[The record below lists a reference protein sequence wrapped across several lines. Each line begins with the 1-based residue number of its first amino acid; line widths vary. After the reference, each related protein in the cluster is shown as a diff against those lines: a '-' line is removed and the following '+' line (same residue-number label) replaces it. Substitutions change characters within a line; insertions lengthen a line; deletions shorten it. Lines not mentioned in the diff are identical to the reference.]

1 MNLGF
6 YVHSTSDSPLNREIY
21 NLLNEA
27 VDEGVVDDA
36 SLFYNQIDF
45 NPNEKKFGTFNSTE
59 LWSFN
64 GTLVV
69 ASLNSI
75 PLASSVVNK
84 IQLIYLYT
92 KSEFEKGDLGQ
103 LMQIAGLSRSIPV
116 LAKTEEDKKE
126 FYRLT
131 KQEIPVISEFSAG
144 EILKVQGVK

>member
-6 YVHSTSDSPLNREIY
+6 YVHTVEDTPLNKEIY
-21 NLLNEA
+21 NLLNKA
-27 VDEGVVDDA
+27 IDEGVVDDA

-45 NPNEKKFGTFNSTE
+45 NPNEKKFGTFNSTD

-69 ASLNSI
+69 TSLNSV
-75 PLASSVVNK
+75 PLASGIVNK
-84 IQLIYLYT
+84 IKLIYLYT
-92 KSEFEKGDLGQ
+92 KSEFKRGDLEQ
-103 LMQIAGLSRSIPV
+103 LMQIMGLSRSVPV

-131 KQEIPVISEFSAG
+131 KQNIPVMSEFSAG
-144 EILKVQGVK
+144 EILKV

>member
-6 YVHSTSDSPLNREIY
+6 YVNTTSDTPLNRDIY

-27 VDEGVVDDA
+27 VESGVVDDA
-36 SLFYNQIDF
+36 SLFYNEVDY
-45 NPNEKKFGTFNSTE
+45 NPMEKKFGTFNSTE

-69 ASLNSI
+69 TSLNSV
-75 PLASSVVNK
+75 PLASGVVNEIK
-84 IQLIYLYT
+84 LIYLYT
-92 KSEFEKGDLGQ
+92 KSEFKRGDLEQ
-103 LMQIAGLSRSIPV
+103 LMQIIGLSKSIPV

-131 KQEIPVISEFSAG
+131 KQNIPVMSEFSAG
-144 EILKVQGVK
+144 EILKV